1 MVYLLTLGVYWWDP
15 CFHIYS
21 STMDPLGD
29 SLHTNQQ
36 KHILRAN
43 PIPCTWKVWD
53 LRPSR
58 ALFHLSCRRFLV
70 DFFEDMGW
78 SLPTYLDPQKYHH
91 KMVKV
96 LKSWGKTSFFWWFL
110 WLQTEEQTLS
120 WWFVDRLRMTWSGTN
135 GPIPK
140 RRSGARMGP
149 CVMLS
154 LAAKCAVARWSLRM
168 VFLITAVSLCVIWFP
183 TN

>member
-1 MVYLLTLGVYWWDP
+1 MFAPWPIGSMYGIFANIGGYIDGIHVS
-15 CFHIYS
+15 IYS

-96 LKSWGKTSFFWWFL
+96 LKSWGKTSFFGGFC
-110 WLQTEEQTLS
+110 
-120 WWFVDRLRMTWSGTN
+120 GY
-135 GPIPK
+135 K
-140 RRSGARMGP
+140 RRNKRYLGGLLIAFEWLEVG
-149 CVMLS
+149 
-154 LAAKCAVARWSLRM
+154 RM
-168 VFLITAVSLCVIWFP
+168 VQSLKGEVGPGWGLASCWV
-183 TN
+183 